1 MKDVDWIPYLT
12 TRLVDDAATHLR
24 LYKQART
31 KMKNDDK
38 SRTPKNSPRKEQYKP
53 SPRKTHKRN
62 KSETDVVRYFG
73 SKVPAERKNVPDP
86 DRGGGSSKVEEKI
99 SKTTLEDHF
108 FDLECQME
116 NNTICRDAVSANN
129 CDEKGTIF
137 HTVLLQII

>member
-24 LYKQART
+24 LYKQARA

-38 SRTPKNSPRKEQYKP
+38 AKTPKNSPRKEQYKP
-53 SPRKTHKRN
+53 SPRKSHKRN

-73 SKVPAERKNVPDP
+73 NKVPERRNVPDH
-86 DRGGGSSKVEEKI
+86 DKCSKVDEKMT
-99 SKTTLEDHF
+99 KTTMEDHF

-116 NNTICRDAVSANN
+116 NNTICRDAVSTNN
-129 CDEKGTIF
+129 CDEKGTCSY
-137 HTVLLQII
+137 